1 MALQPITSQEA
12 AHRILSFLKDGRLVQ
27 GAWHRQEGARELAC
41 MIGAIDP
48 AITSAEQC
56 PSGVMPQWL
65 AYVTVSLFD
74 GQSKMD
80 AMAWAERYAG
90 LMSRWHVLEP
100 DAWQR
105 AEVRFKIVCV
115 RSAIA
120 SAEPVCK
127 DQDYWPKVTAAAQQ
141 VCDALEGKGELK
153 AAAAAARAAYA
164 AARADADAAAA
175 AAYVA
180 AADAAYVAYVAA
192 AAAVSA
198 CAAARADADAAADA
212 AYVAAAAARAAA
224 ATARAADAAAA
235 ARAAH
240 SSLAAKLLD
249 AIELEVLSA
258 ESLAGAV

>member
-1 MALQPITSQEA
+1 MPDPTQITSQEA
-12 AHRILSFLKDGRLVQ
+12 ASRILSFLKDGRLVQ
-27 GAWHRQEGARELAC
+27 GAWHHQDGARELAC

-48 AITSAEQC
+48 KITGAEQC
-56 PSGVMPQWL
+56 PAGVMPQWL

-74 GQSKMD
+74 GQGKTD

-105 AEVRFKIVCV
+105 VDVRFKIACV

-127 DQDYWPKVTAAAQQ
+127 AKDYWPKVTVAAKQ
-141 VCDALEGKGELK
+141 VCDALEGNGDLK
-153 AAAAAARAAYA
+153 AARAADAAYA
-164 AARADADAAAA
+164 AAD
-175 AAYVA
+175 
-180 AADAAYVAYVAA
+180 AADAA
-192 AAAVSA
+192 
-198 CAAARADADAAADA
+198 DAA
-212 AYVAAAAARAAA
+212 
-224 ATARAADAAAA
+224 ARAADAAAYA
-235 ARAAH
+235 ARAAAY

-258 ESLAGAV
+258 ESLAELP